1 MNIDK
6 IKEAIANKSQQNY
19 AYQVQGSAAI
29 KEEPNVSEPVIQL
42 QATEPRNIK
51 TETLPGYNKEYLQF
65 RQFLKTLV
73 KDRDYGTVPGTKS
86 VMLYTPG
93 VRKIL
98 HYLRLRVNYSL
109 LSHNFDAENKVSSFV
124 FKAELISPEGEIV
137 STGVGSANSG
147 EKKFLAM
154 GGLSADPLV
163 CQAAGKRAV
172 SCAVRLLL

>member
-1 MNIDK
+1 
-6 IKEAIANKSQQNY
+6 
-19 AYQVQGSAAI
+19 
-29 KEEPNVSEPVIQL
+29 
-42 QATEPRNIK
+42 
-51 TETLPGYNKEYLQF
+51 
-65 RQFLKTLV
+65 
-73 KDRDYGTVPGTKS
+73 
-86 VMLYTPG
+86 MLYTPG

-124 FKAELISPEGEIV
+124 FKAELITTEGEIV

-172 SCAVRLLL
+172 SCAVRMLL